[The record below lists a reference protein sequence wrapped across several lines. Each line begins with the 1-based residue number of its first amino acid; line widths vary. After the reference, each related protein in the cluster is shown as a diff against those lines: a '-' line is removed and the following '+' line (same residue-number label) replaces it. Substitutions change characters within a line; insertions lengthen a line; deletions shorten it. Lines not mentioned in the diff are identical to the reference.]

1 MGMKYI
7 VRSVFV
13 YAFVV
18 CLSACADKDSVNPV
32 SLNDYIQSN
41 GFTLVKDQLIAC
53 AAGGQTGF
61 LEDQEK
67 PTSIFFYPKG
77 NAHTF
82 KYFETDTGDIDSN
95 DLSLYT
101 EKSLKEEPIFNG
113 YLRRFI
119 REKNESPIW
128 CIVTFIKDESLHIS
142 NPIKIKFPD
151 VRSEFN
157 PSLLTINLDEKLSPK
172 FSWNDGLID
181 ENEIYFHVVS
191 DENGTLI
198 SGTYTYDKNFKFYDL
213 SNVVLN
219 IRDIKPIPALQPNE
233 TYTLTIMGVSV
244 DNWVNLIIEKDF
256 KTE

>member
-1 MGMKYI
+1 MKYFI
-7 VRSVFV
+7 RSLFAL

-18 CLSACADKDSVNPV
+18 CLTACADKDAVNPG
-32 SLNDYIQSN
+32 SLSAYIQN
-41 GFTLVKDQLIAC
+41 NTFTLVRDQLIAC

-61 LEDQEK
+61 LDDPRK

-77 NAHTF
+77 DAHTF
-82 KYFETDTGDIDSN
+82 KYFEAGSGDIDSN
-95 DLSLYT
+95 DLSLYA
-101 EKSLKEEPIFNG
+101 EKSLEEEPLFNG

-119 REKNESPIW
+119 REKNESQIW
-128 CIVTFIKDESLHIS
+128 CIVTFIKDEALHIS
-142 NPIKIKFPD
+142 NPIKIKYPEMP
-151 VRSEFN
+151 SEFN
-157 PSLLTINLDEKLSPK
+157 PSLLTINLNEKLSPE
-172 FSWNDGLID
+172 FSWNDGLVD

-191 DENGTLI
+191 DLNGNLI

-219 IRDIKPIPALQPNE
+219 IRDIEPIPAVQLNE
-233 TYTLTIMGVSV
+233 TYTLTIMGVSL